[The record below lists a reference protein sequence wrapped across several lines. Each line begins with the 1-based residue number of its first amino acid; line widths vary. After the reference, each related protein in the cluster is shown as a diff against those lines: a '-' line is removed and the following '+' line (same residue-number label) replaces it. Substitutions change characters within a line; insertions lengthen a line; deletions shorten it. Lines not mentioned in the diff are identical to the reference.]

1 LTDDKRSSSRFKR
14 RFHFPRHLVLTLLA
28 FHYFFLQRFTSI
40 CEGPAHTPQV
50 PSLVE
55 ISKTTA
61 ETSRFTGFQ
70 NHRLGNPMRQVGV
83 RRLVEMS
90 VGSGTVVRGSE
101 CNCCGGGG
109 GPIPTA
115 ALRPGTPL
123 PEREQAAV
131 VVVG

>member
-1 LTDDKRSSSRFKR
+1 
-14 RFHFPRHLVLTLLA
+14 
-28 FHYFFLQRFTSI
+28 
-40 CEGPAHTPQV
+40 V

-61 ETSRFTGFQ
+61 ETSRFTGFH
-70 NHRLGNPMRQVGV
+70 NHR

-115 ALRPGTPL
+115 ALGPGMPL
-123 PEREQAAV
+123 PEIEQAAV

>member
-1 LTDDKRSSSRFKR
+1 M
-14 RFHFPRHLVLTLLA
+14 
-28 FHYFFLQRFTSI
+28 
-40 CEGPAHTPQV
+40 

-61 ETSRFTGFQ
+61 ETSRFTGLH
-70 NHRLGNPMRQVGV
+70 NHR

-90 VGSGTVVRGSE
+90 VGSGTVARGSE
-101 CNCCGGGG
+101 CNCGGSG

-123 PEREQAAV
+123 PEREQAVV